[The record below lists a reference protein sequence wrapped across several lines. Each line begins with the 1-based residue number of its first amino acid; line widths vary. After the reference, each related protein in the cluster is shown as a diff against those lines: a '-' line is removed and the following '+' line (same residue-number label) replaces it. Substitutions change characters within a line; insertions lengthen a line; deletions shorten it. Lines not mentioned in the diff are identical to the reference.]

1 MMNPLSADLDHI
13 LNHLREPLNELRG
26 ERIFLTGGTG
36 FFGCWLLESLLW
48 ANQKL
53 NLGVQA
59 AVLTRNPDAFIKKVP
74 HLALDEN
81 VTLLRGD
88 VCDFAFPDGEYGY
101 VIHAATEASAQLNQN
116 DPSRMFDTIV
126 EGTRRTVNFA
136 STHGTKKFLLTSSGA
151 VYGKQPPELSHI
163 PEDYAG
169 APDPLTPLSA
179 YGEGKRAAELLC
191 TMAAQNCGVEM
202 KIARCFAF
210 VGPYLP
216 LDIHFA
222 IGNFIRDALAGG
234 PIVIKG
240 DGTACRS
247 YLYAADLVI
256 WLWTILLQ
264 GKNCRAYNVG
274 SDKVVTIAELAQL
287 IAKDNP
293 VDLEV
298 KIQKRSL
305 PGVLPER
312 YIPSIER
319 AKTELKLS
327 EYIEL
332 KTAIQN
338 TEKWFA

>member
-1 MMNPLSADLDHI
+1 
-13 LNHLREPLNELRG
+13 
-26 ERIFLTGGTG
+26 
-36 FFGCWLLESLLW
+36 
-48 ANQKL
+48 
-53 NLGVQA
+53 
-59 AVLTRNPDAFIKKVP
+59 
-74 HLALDEN
+74 
-81 VTLLRGD
+81 
-88 VCDFAFPDGEYGY
+88 
-101 VIHAATEASAQLNQN
+101 
-116 DPSRMFDTIV
+116 
-126 EGTRRTVNFA
+126 
-136 STHGTKKFLLTSSGA
+136 
-151 VYGKQPPELSHI
+151 
-163 PEDYAG
+163 
-169 APDPLTPLSA
+169 
-179 YGEGKRAAELLC
+179 
-191 TMAAQNCGVEM
+191 
-202 KIARCFAF
+202 